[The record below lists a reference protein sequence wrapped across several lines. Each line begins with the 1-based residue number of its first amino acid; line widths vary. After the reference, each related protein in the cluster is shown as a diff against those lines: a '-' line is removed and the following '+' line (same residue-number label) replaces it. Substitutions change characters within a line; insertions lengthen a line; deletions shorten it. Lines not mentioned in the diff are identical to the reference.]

1 MESQGMEVRQAR
13 TVLWATVGRLVPTGE
28 LGKMPGM
35 ESMEFADLRVRL
47 GMTDTMVHLGFMADL
62 GQSEALDLKE
72 SGVSLEEKVHWDVM
86 ASLVWLAHQ
95 VQTGKMVPQ
104 DLLVLQGIRESQDT
118 RGHSAYMVFRASK
131 EFQARLV
138 TADLQATTG
147 LQGIHMTHISM
158 DMALLS
164 GVLLTVIH
172 PLYLHLQ
179 V

>member
-47 GMTDTMVHLGFMADL
+47 GMTDMMVHLGFMADL

-72 SGVSLEEKVHWDVM
+72 SGVSLEEKVHWDAM

-104 DLLVLQGIRESQDT
+104 DQSVLRGIQESQDT
-118 RGHSAYMVFRASK
+118 RDHSAYMVFRASK
-131 EFQARLV
+131 EFQGRLV
-138 TADLQATTG
+138 TADLQATTD
-147 LQGIHMTHISM
+147 LQATHLILMSM
-158 DMALLS
+158 GMELLL
-164 GVLLTVIH
+164 LLTTIH
-172 PLYLHLQ
+172 PLFPHLQ